1 MPADDTIQRPASSYP
16 SPTSVPNATLK
27 PLSPSLANNVWT
39 IRGAFPISPSVSLL
53 STMTIYR
60 PSSSTSL
67 VIFNAFRASQELE
80 KQILALGPI
89 GHVVKLGNFHGDADA
104 YYSTAPHLGNP
115 KLWTLPGGSVAEGT
129 VADAILGANLPV
141 QDAKIVP
148 FPGHPSPEAAI
159 IVPCAEGKVLIAC
172 DALMYVQGAYVDYAA
187 MEAMAKSMGLPKFV
201 SEVGVPRPAPLWA
214 KNTVEALGEAK
225 VREWY
230 QGVAAMEWNMFIGA
244 HGDACIAPSHSGM
257 LGAVEEV
264 FEHFRSAK

>member
-1 MPADDTIQRPASSYP
+1 MPAADTIQRPASSYP

-39 IRGAFPISPSVSLL
+39 IRGAFPISPSISLAN
-53 STMTIYR
+53 TMTIYR
-60 PSSSTSL
+60 PPSSTSL
-67 VIFNAFRASQELE
+67 VIFNAFRAAQELE
-80 KQILALGPI
+80 NQILALGPI

-104 YYSTAPHLGNP
+104 YYTIAPHLGSP

-129 VADAILGANLPV
+129 VADAILGADLPV
-141 QDAKIVP
+141 PDAKLVP
-148 FPGHPSPEAAI
+148 FLGHPSPEAAI

-172 DALMYVQGAYVDYAA
+172 DALMYVHGDYVDYAA
-187 MEAMAKSMGLPKFV
+187 MEAIAQSMDLPKFV
-201 SEVGVPRPAPLWA
+201 SEVGAPRPAPLWA

-230 QGVAAMEWNMFIGA
+230 QGVAALEWTAFVGA

-257 LGAVEEV
+257 LGAVEE
-264 FEHFRSAK
+264 ELQHFQGDK